1 MDIYQNWTH
10 FRDFVPHIEKFE
22 PFLVREAIDKHSA
35 HKCSVDVLNELQKSL
50 CRVDVSCISSIE
62 EEYHGSPSKRE
73 SLQIKVRDFIECF
86 RATKLEQH
94 HWLLELGMHFYLSQC
109 AVYSSDPSL
118 VQIQDVDVLS
128 LLPSVI
134 KDISNIEA
142 VNIWLNINKASS
154 TLHYDANHNFLMV
167 IDGCKHVLL
176 ISPSMTEML
185 QPFCAFCDTPNHSN
199 LSGIELK
206 SLIASLSSGS
216 SAKVFEIDVCC
227 GDILFIPEGW
237 WHQVRSDSNTVA
249 VNGWFLSCLTELIT
263 KNSEMLP
270 YFVRAAAHQIV
281 ELGTIDN
288 VPVCPGNFTDITFQ
302 QFLEMITSLQA
313 NSSTLD
319 SFQQWYLVTPSL
331 TILDELWIP
340 CSKLVSIFIDGS
352 MFLIPHLKVSK
363 CNRKLA

>member
-1 MDIYQNWTH
+1 MNIYQNWTQ
-10 FRDFVPHIEKFE
+10 FGDFIPHIENFE
-22 PFLVREAIDKHSA
+22 PFLVREAIDKDSA

-50 CRVDVSCISSIE
+50 CRVDVSCISSDE
-62 EEYHGSPSKRE
+62 DEYHGNPSKRE

-86 RATKLEQH
+86 QATTSAQN

-109 AVYSSDPSL
+109 AVYASDPSL
-118 VQIQDVDVLS
+118 VQIQDVDILR

-134 KDISNIEA
+134 TDISKIEA
-142 VNIWLNINKASS
+142 VNMWINIHKASS

-176 ISPSMTEML
+176 ISPSMTEIL
-185 QPFCAFCDTPNHSN
+185 QPFCAFCETPNHSN
-199 LSGIELK
+199 LSSIELK
-206 SLIASLSSGS
+206 SLIASFSSGN

-237 WHQVRSDSNTVA
+237 WHQVRSDSHTVA
-249 VNGWFLSCLTELIT
+249 VNGWFVSSLTQLIT

-281 ELGTIDN
+281 ELGSIDN
-288 VPVCPGNFTDITFQ
+288 FPICTGNFSDITYQQFQEMISNLQVNGSKLDTFQ
-302 QFLEMITSLQA
+302 QR
-313 NSSTLD
+313 
-319 SFQQWYLVTPSL
+319 YLVTPSL

-340 CSKLVSIFIDGS
+340 CSKLVSV
-352 MFLIPHLKVSK
+352 FLLMG
-363 CNRKLA
+363 L